1 MGIGGAM
8 KVLIVCQSVHHGN
21 TLKVAQ
27 AMAERLDAEVRKP
40 SEVTAR
46 DLGGYDLVGF
56 GSGIYNQK
64 HHLSLLRMAETV
76 EGSEGGKCFVFSTAT
91 TRRPEPHESLKKILE
106 AKGLRV
112 VGEFVCPGFMDY
124 SFTKLWFGGINKG
137 RPNGADLNQA
147 REFASR
153 LRTA

>member
-1 MGIGGAM
+1 M
-8 KVLIVCQSVHHGN
+8 KTLIVCQSVHHGN

-27 AMAERLDAEVRKP
+27 AMAERLNAEIRKP
-40 SEVTAR
+40 SEVAPG
-46 DLGGYDLVGF
+46 DLGAYDLVGF

-64 HHLSLLRMAETV
+64 HHVSLLHLAQTLESRQ
-76 EGSEGGKCFVFSTAT
+76 GGKCYVFSTAT

-106 AKGLRV
+106 TKGFEV

-137 RPNGADLNQA
+137 RPNAADLERA
-147 REFASR
+147 REFASN
-153 LRTA
+153 LKAG

>member
-1 MGIGGAM
+1 M
-8 KVLIVCQSVHHGN
+8 KALIVCQSVHHGN

-27 AMAERLDAEVRKP
+27 AMAERLDAEIRKP
-40 SEVTAR
+40 SQVAPG
-46 DLGGYDLVGF
+46 DLGAYDLVGF

-64 HHLSLLRMAETV
+64 HHLSLLQLAETL
-76 EGSEGGKCFVFSTAT
+76 ESSEDGKCFVFSTAT
-91 TRRPEPHESLKKILE
+91 TRRPEPHKALKKALE

-137 RPNGADLNQA
+137 RPNAADLAAA

-153 LRTA
+153 LTTA